1 MRKAIC
7 VGIGVVLGM
16 WVMTTAARADEEKI
30 ALDKL
35 PKAVTDAI
43 KKAYPDAEL
52 KSAEKEK
59 ANDKEVYEVVVK
71 NKDATL
77 EIVLTPEGII
87 LAVEKEIAVKDLPKA
102 VADAIEAKYPKS
114 TLKKAEEVTKDKMVT
129 YEVVITTAE
138 KKTLEVEL
146 DPKGKFVE
154 KEKKEEKKEKNK
166 KEDKK

>member
-16 WVMTTAARADEEKI
+16 WMMGAAARADEEKI

-43 KKAYPDAEL
+43 KKAYPDGEL
-52 KSAEKEK
+52 KKAEKEK
-59 ANDKEVYEVVVK
+59 ADGKETYEVVVK
-71 NKDATL
+71 NKDETL
-77 EIVLTPEGII
+77 EIILTPEGKI
-87 LAVEKEIAVKDLPKA
+87 LAVEKEIAIKDLPKA
-102 VADAIEAKYPKS
+102 VTEAIEAKYPKS
-114 TLKKAEEVTKDKMVT
+114 TLKKAEEVTKDKKVT
-129 YEVVITTAE
+129 YEVVIETAD
-138 KKTLEVEL
+138 KKKLEVEL

-154 KEKKEEKKEKNK
+154 EEKKEEKKDEKK